1 MIGSVSNYTS
11 YTSTSSTTTQNARSQ
26 QLQKELFA
34 KLDSNGDGAVD
45 QDELKSALSQKSD
58 DGLLVNLSKQFGD
71 LDSDASGSLSA
82 EEMTAM
88 APPSPPP
95 HDQAPDTDLADALI
109 SALDTDG
116 DGAISGDELSSG
128 LTSAGSSADSNE
140 IFSALDKNKDGT
152 VSQDEL
158 TASLTP
164 PPPPPPQINSDELFS
179 QLDADGDGSVTA
191 TELNSALQTSNNS
204 TATTSTDT
212 SAALLKVLDSDSSG
226 GVSSDELK
234 AALQAGR
241 ERPEEE
247 QTASTQSTTEALNR
261 MIANLS
267 KQYSLEKTASVGK
280 YLNVA
285 T

>member
-11 YTSTSSTTTQNARSQ
+11 YTSTSSTSTQNARSQ

-45 QDELKSALSQKSD
+45 QDELGSALSQKSN
-58 DGLLVNLSKQFGD
+58 DGLLVSLSKQFGD

-88 APPSPPP
+88 APPPPP
-95 HDQAPDTDLADALI
+95 PGDQAPNTELADALI
-109 SALDTDG
+109 SALDADG
-116 DGAISGDELSSG
+116 DGAISSDELSNG
-128 LTSAGSSADSNE
+128 LTSAGSTDDSSK
-140 IFSALDKNKDGT
+140 IFSALDKNEDGV

-158 TASLTP
+158 AASLTP
-164 PPPPPPQINSDELFS
+164 PPPPPPQASSDELFS

-191 TELNSALQTSNNS
+191 TELSSALQASDSTSSNN
-204 TATTSTDT
+204 TDT
-212 SAALLKVLDSDSSG
+212 AAALLKVLDSDSSA

-234 AALQAGR
+234 AALHAGR
-241 ERPEEE
+241 ERPDDE
-247 QTASTQSTTEALNR
+247 QTASNTQTTTEALNR

-267 KQYSLEKTASVGK
+267 KQYSLESTASVGK

>member
-1 MIGSVSNYTS
+1 MIGSVSNYAS
-11 YTSTSSTTTQNARSQ
+11 YTSASNTTTQNTRSP

-45 QDELKSALSQKSD
+45 QDELS
-58 DGLLVNLSKQFGD
+58 
-71 LDSDASGSLSA
+71 SG
-82 EEMTAM
+82 
-88 APPSPPP
+88 
-95 HDQAPDTDLADALI
+95 LI
-109 SALDTDG
+109 SA
-116 DGAISGDELSSG
+116 
-128 LTSAGSSADSNE
+128 GSTADSNE
-140 IFSALDKNKDGT
+140 IYSALDKNKDGT

-164 PPPPPPQINSDELFS
+164 PPPPPKIDSDELFS

-191 TELNSALQTSNNS
+191 TELSSALQTSNS
-204 TATTSTDT
+204 TSSTSTDT
-212 SAALLKVLDSDSSG
+212 SAALLNILDSDSSG

-267 KQYSLEKTASVGK
+267 KQYSLVSAAPVGK

>member
-1 MIGSVSNYTS
+1 MISSVSNYTS
-11 YTSTSSTTTQNARSQ
+11 YTSTSSTTQNARSQ
-26 QLQKELFA
+26 QLQKQLFA

-71 LDSDASGSLSA
+71 LDSDASGSLSI

-88 APPSPPP
+88 APPPPP
-95 HDQAPDTDLADALI
+95 QDQAPNTDLADALI
-109 SALDTDG
+109 SALDADG
-116 DGAISGDELSSG
+116 DGAISSDELSNG
-128 LTSAGSSADSNE
+128 LTSAGSSADSNQ

-164 PPPPPPQINSDELFS
+164 PPPPPPQQASSDELFS
-179 QLDADGDGSVTA
+179 QLDADGDGSISE
-191 TELNSALQTSNNS
+191 TELSSALQSSDSTSTS
-204 TATTSTDT
+204 STDT
-212 SAALLKVLDSDSSG
+212 SAALLKVLDSDSNG

-241 ERPEEE
+241 ERPPED
-247 QTASTQSTTEALNR
+247 QTTGTQTTREALNR

-267 KQYSLEKTASVGK
+267 KQYSLDNAAPVGK

>member
-11 YTSTSSTTTQNARSQ
+11 YTSTSSTSTQNARSQ

-34 KLDSNGDGAVD
+34 KLDSNGDSAVD
-45 QDELKSALSQKSD
+45 QDELQSALSQKSD

-82 EEMTAM
+82 EEMTVM
-88 APPSPPP
+88 APPPPP
-95 HDQAPDTDLADALI
+95 PRDQAPDTELADALI

-116 DGAISGDELSSG
+116 DG
-128 LTSAGSSADSNE
+128 
-140 IFSALDKNKDGT
+140 
-152 VSQDEL
+152 
-158 TASLTP
+158 
-164 PPPPPPQINSDELFS
+164 
-179 QLDADGDGSVTA
+179 SVTA
-191 TELNSALQTSNNS
+191 TELDSALQTSNNS

-241 ERPEEE
+241 ERPDEE

>member
-11 YTSTSSTTTQNARSQ
+11 YTSTSSTQNARSQ
-26 QLQKELFA
+26 QLQKQLFA

-88 APPSPPP
+88 APPPPP
-95 HDQAPDTDLADALI
+95 QDQAPNTDLADALI
-109 SALDTDG
+109 SALDADG
-116 DGAISGDELSSG
+116 DGAISSDELRNG
-128 LTSAGSSADSNE
+128 LTSAGSSADSNQ
-140 IFSALDKNKDGT
+140 IFSALDKNKNGT

-164 PPPPPPQINSDELFS
+164 PPPPPQQASSDELFS
-179 QLDADGDGSVTA
+179 QLDADGDGSISE
-191 TELNSALQTSNNS
+191 TELSSALQSSDSASTS
-204 TATTSTDT
+204 STDT

-241 ERPEEE
+241 EHPPED
-247 QTASTQSTTEALNR
+247 QTTSTQTTSEALNR

-267 KQYSLEKTASVGK
+267 KQYSLDNAAPVGK

>member
-11 YTSTSSTTTQNARSQ
+11 YTSTSSTSTQNARSQ

-34 KLDSNGDGAVD
+34 KLDSNGDSTVD
-45 QDELKSALSQKSD
+45 QDELQSALSQKSD

-88 APPSPPP
+88 APPPPP
-95 HDQAPDTDLADALI
+95 PRDQAPDTELADALI

-116 DGAISGDELSSG
+116 DG
-128 LTSAGSSADSNE
+128 
-140 IFSALDKNKDGT
+140 
-152 VSQDEL
+152 
-158 TASLTP
+158 
-164 PPPPPPQINSDELFS
+164 
-179 QLDADGDGSVTA
+179 SVTA
-191 TELNSALQTSNNS
+191 TELDSALQTSNNS

-241 ERPEEE
+241 ERPDEE

>member
-11 YTSTSSTTTQNARSQ
+11 YTSTSSTATQNSRSQ

-58 DGLLVNLSKQFGD
+58 DGLLVNLSKQFSD
-71 LDSDASGSLSA
+71 LDSDDSGSLSA
-82 EEMTAM
+82 EDMTAM
-88 APPSPPP
+88 APPPPP
-95 HDQAPDTDLADALI
+95 QDQAPNTDLADALI
-109 SALDTDG
+109 SALDIDG
-116 DGAISGDELSSG
+116 DGAISSDELSSG
-128 LTSAGSSADSNE
+128 LTSAGSTADSNE
-140 IFSALDKNKDGT
+140 LFSALDKNKDGT

-191 TELNSALQTSNNS
+191 TELSSAVQTSNS
-204 TATTSTDT
+204 TSSTSTDT

-226 GVSSDELK
+226 DVSSDELK
-234 AALQAGR
+234 AALQAGH
-241 ERPEEE
+241 ERPDEE

-267 KQYSLEKTASVGK
+267 KQYSLENTASVGK

>member
-11 YTSTSSTTTQNARSQ
+11 YTSSSTSTQNARSQ

-34 KLDSNGDGAVD
+34 KLDSNSDGAVD

-71 LDSDASGSLSA
+71 LDSDDSGSLSA

-88 APPSPPP
+88 APPPQPG
-95 HDQAPDTDLADALI
+95 DQAPDTDLADALI

-116 DGAISGDELSSG
+116 DGAISSDELSSG
-128 LTSAGSSADSNE
+128 LTSAGNTADSNE
-140 IFSALDKNKDGT
+140 LFSALDKNKDGT

-164 PPPPPPQINSDELFS
+164 PPPPPPAINSDELFS

-191 TELNSALQTSNNS
+191 TELSSALQTSDSATS
-204 TATTSTDT
+204 TTDT

>member
-11 YTSTSSTTTQNARSQ
+11 YTSTSSTTQNARSQ

-71 LDSDASGSLSA
+71 LDSDDSGSLSA

-88 APPSPPP
+88 APPPPP
-95 HDQAPDTDLADALI
+95 QDQAPNTDLADALI

-116 DGAISGDELSSG
+116 DGAISSDELSTG
-128 LTSAGSSADSNE
+128 LTSAGSSADSNQ

-158 TASLTP
+158 SASLTP
-164 PPPPPPQINSDELFS
+164 PPPPPQQASSDALFS
-179 QLDADGDGSVTA
+179 QLDADGDGNISA
-191 TELNSALQTSNNS
+191 TELSSALQTSDNTS
-204 TATTSTDT
+204 TTSTDT

-241 ERPEEE
+241 ERPPEE
-247 QTASTQSTTEALNR
+247 QTASTQTTSEALNR

-267 KQYSLEKTASVGK
+267 KQYSLDNAAPVGK

>member
-11 YTSTSSTTTQNARSQ
+11 YTSTSTTTQNTRSQ

-45 QDELKSALSQKSD
+45 QDELNSALSQKSS

-71 LDSDASGSLSA
+71 LDSDSSGSLSA
-82 EEMTAM
+82 EEMAAM
-88 APPSPPP
+88 APPPPP
-95 HDQAPDTDLADALI
+95 DHVQAPNTDLADALI
-109 SALDTDG
+109 KALDTD
-116 DGAISGDELSSG
+116 GDELSSG
-128 LTSAGSSADSNE
+128 LTSAGSTADSSK
-140 IFSALDKNKDGT
+140 IFSALDKNKDGV

-164 PPPPPPQINSDELFS
+164 PPPPPRVSGDELFS
-179 QLDADGDGSVTA
+179 QLDADGDSNVTA
-191 TELNSALQTSNNS
+191 TELSSALQASDSTSSSNS
-204 TATTSTDT
+204 DT
-212 SAALLKVLDSDSSG
+212 SAVLLKVLDSDSSG

-234 AALQAGR
+234 AELQAGR
-241 ERPEEE
+241 QRPSDE
-247 QTASTQSTTEALNR
+247 QTASTTQTTTEALNR

-267 KQYSLEKTASVGK
+267 KQYSLDSTASVGK

>member
-11 YTSTSSTTTQNARSQ
+11 YTSTSSTTQNARSQ
-26 QLQKELFA
+26 QLQKQLFA

-88 APPSPPP
+88 APPPPP
-95 HDQAPDTDLADALI
+95 QDQAPNTDLADALI
-109 SALDTDG
+109 SALDADG
-116 DGAISGDELSSG
+116 DGAISSDELRNG
-128 LTSAGSSADSNE
+128 LTSAGSSADSNQ

-164 PPPPPPQINSDELFS
+164 PPPPPQQASSDELFS
-179 QLDADGDGSVTA
+179 QLDADGDGNISA
-191 TELNSALQTSNNS
+191 TELSSALQTSDS
-204 TATTSTDT
+204 TSTSSTDT

-241 ERPEEE
+241 ERPPEE
-247 QTASTQSTTEALNR
+247 QTASTQTTSEALNR

-267 KQYSLEKTASVGK
+267 KQYSLDNAAPVGK

>member
-1 MIGSVSNYTS
+1 MISSVSNYTS
-11 YTSTSSTTTQNARSQ
+11 YTSTSSTSTQNARSQ
-26 QLQKELFA
+26 QLQKQLFA

-71 LDSDASGSLSA
+71 LDSDDSGSLSA

-88 APPSPPP
+88 APPPPP
-95 HDQAPDTDLADALI
+95 QDQAPNTDLADALI
-109 SALDTDG
+109 SALDADG
-116 DGAISGDELSSG
+116 DGSISSDELSSG
-128 LTSAGSSADSNE
+128 LTSAGSSADSNQ

-152 VSQDEL
+152 VSQEEL

-164 PPPPPPQINSDELFS
+164 PPPPPPQISSDELFS
-179 QLDADGDGSVTA
+179 QLDADGDGSISA
-191 TELNSALQTSNNS
+191 TELSSALQTSDNTS
-204 TATTSTDT
+204 TNSTDT

-241 ERPEEE
+241 EHPPED
-247 QTASTQSTTEALNR
+247 QTTSTQTTSEALNR

-267 KQYSLEKTASVGK
+267 KQYSLDNAAPVGK

>member
-11 YTSTSSTTTQNARSQ
+11 YTSTSSTSTQNARSQ
-26 QLQKELFA
+26 QLQKQLFA

-71 LDSDASGSLSA
+71 LDSDDSGSLSA

-88 APPSPPP
+88 APPPPP
-95 HDQAPDTDLADALI
+95 QDQAPNTDLADALI
-109 SALDTDG
+109 SALDADG
-116 DGAISGDELSSG
+116 DGAISSDELRNG
-128 LTSAGSSADSNE
+128 LTSAGSSADSNQ

-164 PPPPPPQINSDELFS
+164 PPPPPQQASSDELFS
-179 QLDADGDGSVTA
+179 QLDADGDGSISE
-191 TELNSALQTSNNS
+191 TELSSALQSSDSASTS
-204 TATTSTDT
+204 STDT

-241 ERPEEE
+241 ERPPEE
-247 QTASTQSTTEALNR
+247 QTTSTQTTSEALNR

-267 KQYSLEKTASVGK
+267 KQYSLDNAAPVGK

>member
-11 YTSTSSTTTQNARSQ
+11 YTSTSSTQNARSQ
-26 QLQKELFA
+26 QLQKQLFA

-71 LDSDASGSLSA
+71 LDSDDSGSLSA

-88 APPSPPP
+88 APPPPP
-95 HDQAPDTDLADALI
+95 QDQAPNTDLADALI
-109 SALDTDG
+109 SALDADG
-116 DGAISGDELSSG
+116 DGAISSDELRNG
-128 LTSAGSSADSNE
+128 LTSTGSSADSNQ

-164 PPPPPPQINSDELFS
+164 PPPPPQQASSDELFS
-179 QLDADGDGSVTA
+179 QLDADGDGNISA
-191 TELNSALQTSNNS
+191 TELSSALQTSDS
-204 TATTSTDT
+204 TSTSSTDT

-241 ERPEEE
+241 ERPPEE
-247 QTASTQSTTEALNR
+247 QTASTQTTSEALNR

-267 KQYSLEKTASVGK
+267 KQYSLDNAAPVGK

>member
-11 YTSTSSTTTQNARSQ
+11 YTSTSSTSTQNARSQ

-45 QDELKSALSQKSD
+45 QDELGSALSQKSN
-58 DGLLVNLSKQFGD
+58 DGLLVSLSKQFGD

-88 APPSPPP
+88 APPPPP
-95 HDQAPDTDLADALI
+95 PGDQAPNTELADALI
-109 SALDTDG
+109 SALDADG
-116 DGAISGDELSSG
+116 DGAISSDELSNG
-128 LTSAGSSADSNE
+128 LTSAGSTADSSK
-140 IFSALDKNKDGT
+140 IFSALDKNEDGV

-158 TASLTP
+158 AASLTP
-164 PPPPPPQINSDELFS
+164 PPPPPPQASSDELFS
-179 QLDADGDGSVTA
+179 QLDADGDGTVTA
-191 TELNSALQTSNNS
+191 TELNSALQVSDNTSSNN
-204 TATTSTDT
+204 TDT
-212 SAALLKVLDSDSSG
+212 AAALLKVPDSDSSG

-234 AALQAGR
+234 AALHAGR
-241 ERPEEE
+241 ERPDDE
-247 QTASTQSTTEALNR
+247 QTASNTQTTSEALNR

-267 KQYSLEKTASVGK
+267 KQYSLESTASVGK

>member
-11 YTSTSSTTTQNARSQ
+11 YTSTSSISTQNARSQ
-26 QLQKELFA
+26 QLQKDLFA

-45 QDELKSALSQKSD
+45 QDELNSALSQKSD

-71 LDSDASGSLSA
+71 LDSDGSGNLSA

-88 APPSPPP
+88 APPPPLP
-95 HDQAPDTDLADALI
+95 HDQAPDTELADALI

-116 DGAISGDELSSG
+116 DGAISSDELSTG
-128 LTSAGSSADSNE
+128 LTSAGSTADSNQ

-164 PPPPPPQINSDELFS
+164 PPPPPPQMNSDELFS

-191 TELNSALQTSNNS
+191 TELSSALQASDSTS
-204 TATTSTDT
+204 TTSTDT

-241 ERPEEE
+241 ERPEQE
-247 QTASTQSTTEALNR
+247 QTASAQTRSEALNR

-267 KQYSLEKTASVGK
+267 KQYSLDNAAPVGK

>member
-11 YTSTSSTTTQNARSQ
+11 YTSTSSTTQNARSQ

-58 DGLLVNLSKQFGD
+58 DGVLINLSKQFGD
-71 LDSDASGSLSA
+71 LDSDDSGSLSA

-88 APPSPPP
+88 APPPPQ
-95 HDQAPDTDLADALI
+95 DQAPNTDLADALI

-116 DGAISGDELSSG
+116 DGAISSDELSTG
-128 LTSAGSSADSNE
+128 LTSAGSSADSNQ

-158 TASLTP
+158 SASLTP
-164 PPPPPPQINSDELFS
+164 PPPPQQASSDALFS
-179 QLDADGDGSVTA
+179 QLDADGDGNISA
-191 TELNSALQTSNNS
+191 TELSSALQTSDNTS
-204 TATTSTDT
+204 TTSTDT

-234 AALQAGR
+234 AALQTGR
-241 ERPEEE
+241 ERPPEEH
-247 QTASTQSTTEALNR
+247 TASTQTTSEALNR

-267 KQYSLEKTASVGK
+267 KQYSLDNAAPVGK

>member
-11 YTSTSSTTTQNARSQ
+11 YTSTSSTTQNARSQ

-71 LDSDASGSLSA
+71 LDSDDSGSLSA

-88 APPSPPP
+88 APPPPP
-95 HDQAPDTDLADALI
+95 QDQAPNTDLADALI

-116 DGAISGDELSSG
+116 DGAISSDELSTG
-128 LTSAGSSADSNE
+128 LTSAGSSADSNQ

-158 TASLTP
+158 SASLTP
-164 PPPPPPQINSDELFS
+164 PPPPQQASSDELFS
-179 QLDADGDGSVTA
+179 QLDADGDGNISA
-191 TELNSALQTSNNS
+191 TELSSALQTSDNTS
-204 TATTSTDT
+204 TTSTDT

-241 ERPEEE
+241 ERPPEE
-247 QTASTQSTTEALNR
+247 QTASTQTTSEALNR

-267 KQYSLEKTASVGK
+267 KQYSLDNAAPVGK